1 MSFVVVGIINK
12 NSSRLNLVLSDTD
25 LVEGGLYYRV
35 DTDIVDR
42 VVEELHSNVLSKM
55 PFVDLSRLKVNLQRT
70 DNKSWVQ
77 TAGSKIDGMKEQVQQ
92 AHLAKPNHVRF
103 LLIPLNFLR
112 PFFVGVGGVSD

>member
-1 MSFVVVGIINK
+1 VVGIINK

-77 TAGSKIDGMKEQVQQ
+77 TAGSKIDGMK
-92 AHLAKPNHVRF
+92 PNHVSPKP
-103 LLIPLNFLR
+103 LIVPLNSLR
-112 PFFVGVGGVSD
+112 LLLVGVGGVSD